1 MGVFVDYLRN
11 RFVNIAPL
19 VDTPQTILTADT
31 NVLIVNSIIVC
42 NYGEQDIRFNLK
54 RVGSTMLRDTFDN
67 FLTYNLE
74 IKSYKTDQGDSRKL
88 NTIDVI
94 ALVGMQIFLEI
105 GDSLICYSNGYT
117 QKFDCEV
124 SYTKLNGL

>member
-1 MGVFVDYLRN
+1 MGVFVDYLYN

-19 VDTPQTILTADT
+19 VDAPQTILTADT

-54 RVGSTMLRDTFDN
+54 KVGSTIDN

-74 IKSYKTDQGDSRKL
+74 IKSYKTDQSDSRKL

>member
-1 MGVFVDYLRN
+1 MGGFVDYLYN

-19 VDTPQTILTADT
+19 VDAPQTILTADT

-54 RVGSTMLRDTFDN
+54 KVGSTIDN

-74 IKSYKTDQGDSRKL
+74 IKSYKTDQSDSRKL

>member
-1 MGVFVDYLRN
+1 MDLYPN
-11 RFVNIAPL
+11 A
-19 VDTPQTILTADT
+19 
-31 NVLIVNSIIVC
+31 LIVNSIIVC

-54 RVGSTMLRDTFDN
+54 RVGSTMLLDTFDN

-74 IKSYKTDQGDSRKL
+74 IKSYKTDQSDSRKL

-94 ALVGMQIFLEI
+94 TLVGMQIFLEI

-124 SYTKLNGL
+124 NYTKLNGL

>member
-1 MGVFVDYLRN
+1 MGVFVNYLCN

-19 VDTPQTILTADT
+19 VGIPQTILTADT

-54 RVGSTMLRDTFDN
+54 KVGSAIDN

-74 IKSYKTDQGDSRKL
+74 IKSYKTDQSDSRKL